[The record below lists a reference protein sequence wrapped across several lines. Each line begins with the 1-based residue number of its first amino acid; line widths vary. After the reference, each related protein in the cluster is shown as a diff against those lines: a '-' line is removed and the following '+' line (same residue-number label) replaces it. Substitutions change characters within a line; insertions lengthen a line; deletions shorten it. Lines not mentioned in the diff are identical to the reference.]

1 MNMSKDDVMALL
13 ADAGAL
19 VTNSHIVYTS
29 GRHGSA
35 YINKDA
41 LYVHTEA
48 TSKVCEMMAR
58 SYDAD
63 AVDVVAGPTIGG
75 VVLSQWVA
83 YHLTKQRK
91 SGETLAVYAEEE
103 GAEKNRLFKRGYD
116 NHIRGKNVVIVED
129 VVTTGGS
136 VAKVVEAVKALGGNI
151 LGASIL
157 CNRGG
162 VGPEAMG
169 GVKLNALTNVTLDS
183 YAEEECPLCKDG
195 VPINTAVGKGKA
207 YLAAKA

>member
-1 MNMSKDDVMALL
+1 MSNDEVMRLL

-48 TSKVCEMMAR
+48 TSRVGELMAAA
-58 SYDAD
+58 YDAD
-63 AVDVVAGPTIGG
+63 SVDAVAGPTIGG

-83 YHLTKQRK
+83 YHLTRRRK

-103 GAEKNRLFKRGYD
+103 GAERNRLFKRGYD
-116 NHIRGKNVVIVED
+116 SHVRGKNVVIVED

-136 VAKVVEAVKALGGNI
+136 VAKVVEAVKALDGNI

-162 VGPEAMG
+162 IGEEAIG
-169 GVKLNALTNVTLDS
+169 GVKLNALTAVSLDS
-183 YAEEECPLCKDG
+183 YPEDDCPLCRDG
-195 VPINTAVGKGKA
+195 VAINTKVGKGKA
-207 YLAAKA
+207 FLAARS

>member
-1 MNMSKDDVMALL
+1 MSTDEVMELL
-13 ADAGAL
+13 AQAGAL
-19 VTNSHIVYTS
+19 VTKSHIVYTS

-48 TSKVCEMMAR
+48 TSRVGELMA
-58 SYDAD
+58 SAYDAD
-63 AVDVVAGPTIGG
+63 SVDVVAGPTIGG

-83 YHLTKQRK
+83 HHLTKRRK

-103 GAEKNRLFKRGYD
+103 GAERLRLFKRGYD
-116 NHIRGKNVVIVED
+116 THIRDKNVVIVED

-136 VAKVVEAVKALGGNI
+136 VAKVVDAVRALNGTI

-169 GVKLNALTNVTLDS
+169 GVTLNALTAVTLDS
-183 YAEEECPLCKDG
+183 YPEDDCPLCRDG

-207 YLAAKA
+207 YLAGKK